1 MKGVLTSYNFPLS
14 YFSLSFTRL
23 LNKKVS
29 IATSDKVDQTMK
41 INFGELMETD
51 SLKFPLTVDSR
62 DYIFMES
69 YRLQNELLSVKKVL
83 RVGNPVIT
91 RSVSDRIKRGSFQ
104 SLNPN
109 QKGDLNQKG
118 SELTKG
124 RKDAKD
130 G

>member
-1 MKGVLTSYNFPLS
+1 
-14 YFSLSFTRL
+14 
-23 LNKKVS
+23 
-29 IATSDKVDQTMK
+29 MK
-41 INFGELMETD
+41 INFGELVETH
-51 SLKFPLTVDSR
+51 SLKFSLTVDSR

>member
-1 MKGVLTSYNFPLS
+1 MDKILTSYNFPLS

-51 SLKFPLTVDSR
+51 SLKFPLTVDRR
-62 DYIFMES
+62 DYIFMQS
-69 YRLQNELLSVKKVL
+69 FCIQNE
-83 RVGNPVIT
+83 
-91 RSVSDRIKRGSFQ
+91 
-104 SLNPN
+104 
-109 QKGDLNQKG
+109 
-118 SELTKG
+118 
-124 RKDAKD
+124 RKDEKD

>member
-1 MKGVLTSYNFPLS
+1 MDKILTSYNFPLS

-51 SLKFPLTVDSR
+51 SLKFPLTVDRR
-62 DYIFMES
+62 DYIFMQS
-69 YRLQNELLSVKKVL
+69 LCIQNE
-83 RVGNPVIT
+83 
-91 RSVSDRIKRGSFQ
+91 
-104 SLNPN
+104 
-109 QKGDLNQKG
+109 
-118 SELTKG
+118 
-124 RKDAKD
+124 RKDEKD